1 LRRAEGGAKIF
12 GVFRVKNHD
21 FTPKNHIFSN
31 CGGRCENVW
40 GISCEKSRF
49 YPQKI
54 IFFPIV
60 TYNLAHTGNYS
71 TLYFLCMCQVRLSG
85 LHAVL
90 VSFVTLEGAILW
102 CSLLWCSV
110 LLTLPVVFFW
120 YYVIIYVWNNS
131 SFLDIFGWN
140 LSDVIAPSLTIFS
153 YLFFF
158 ILSCQ
163 LLFFSNPFK
172 IQSM

>member
-1 LRRAEGGAKIF
+1 MRKFLGYFVWKI
-12 GVFRVKNHD
+12 
-21 FTPKNHIFSN
+21 TILPPKNHIFSN
-31 CGGRCENVW
+31 FFGGGGTRRVRPPLN
-40 GISCEKSRF
+40 
-49 YPQKI
+49 P
-54 IFFPIV
+54 PLLV